1 MKKNA
6 NHKQPKLKR
15 MTIREK
21 LELMK
26 EIEQRNEERRK
37 AFRHQKPKK

>member
-15 MTIREK
+15 MTVREK
-21 LELMK
+21 LELMRQT
-26 EIEQRNEERRK
+26 EQRNEERRK
-37 AFRHQKPKK
+37 AFRRQQTKK

>member
-1 MKKNA
+1 
-6 NHKQPKLKR
+6 

-26 EIEQRNEERRK
+26 KIKQQNDARVQAFLEARK
-37 AFRHQKPKK
+37 QG